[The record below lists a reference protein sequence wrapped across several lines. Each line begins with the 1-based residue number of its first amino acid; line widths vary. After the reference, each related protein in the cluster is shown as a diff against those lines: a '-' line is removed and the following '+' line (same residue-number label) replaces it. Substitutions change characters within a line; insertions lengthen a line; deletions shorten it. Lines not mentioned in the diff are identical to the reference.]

1 MREKKCTKQ
10 FALNAKRNV
19 KCHSSLMAADQY
31 TAENVTLRKHP
42 QEETDTRSSQ
52 QLYSKLSFLPFLY
65 SFFKSPEQILAYANF
80 VGWDKPLPLC
90 VLTSN
95 GHGDIGCL

>member
-42 QEETDTRSSQ
+42 QEETDIRSSQ
-52 QLYSKLSFLPFLY
+52 QLYSKM
-65 SFFKSPEQILAYANF
+65 SFFPVSLFFFQVTRA
-80 VGWDKPLPLC
+80 
-90 VLTSN
+90 
-95 GHGDIGCL
+95 DISVR